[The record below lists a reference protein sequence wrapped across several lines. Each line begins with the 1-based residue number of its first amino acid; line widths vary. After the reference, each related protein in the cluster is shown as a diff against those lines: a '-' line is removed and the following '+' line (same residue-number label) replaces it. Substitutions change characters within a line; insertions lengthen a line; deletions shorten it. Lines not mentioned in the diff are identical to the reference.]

1 MRTLKPEGQPEGSKK
16 LDVEAI
22 EDPELVSAIEERLEN
37 LNEITG
43 RKKDGN
49 PAVSDDDVD
58 EPTPDDV
65 KDDDKDEEDDQADDS
80 KDSDDST
87 PDDKEKESEGIPDAY
102 LRAAVHSGWKQE
114 DVEKLYESNPE
125 MASKTFENLY
135 NSTNKASREWAA
147 LGRARRVEE
156 AKESEP
162 EKVDKLEYGSID
174 IATLKKD
181 FDIDPAV
188 ERMLE
193 SANARDQKLTD
204 ALNSLKESK
213 VVEDPKRVERAA
225 QSYDVAS
232 EAAAE
237 QQINSFFSEDSMK
250 PYGKFYGELNFG
262 ETWESLP
269 AGQKRNRYAVYTAAD
284 QMLAGA
290 AMQGYQMSLV
300 DALDKAHLLVTEN
313 IREETIRAEIKG
325 TATKR
330 KNSMLMRPSDGKSK
344 KDSSDG
350 KPKTKNELLEK
361 TEKRLAKMNW

>member
-16 LDVEAI
+16 LDLEAI
-22 EDPELVSAIEERLEN
+22 EDPELITAVESRWDK
-37 LNEITG
+37 LNELTG
-43 RKKDGN
+43 RKKDEN
-49 PAVSDDDVD
+49 PAVSDDDED
-58 EPTPDDV
+58 EPTPDDE
-65 KDDDKDEEDDQADDS
+65 DIDNDDQADDS
-80 KDSDDST
+80 EDSDDST
-87 PDDKEKESEGIPDAY
+87 PDGKDKEKETEGIPDAY

-114 DVEKLYESNPE
+114 DVEKLYETNPE

-147 LGRARRVEE
+147 LGRARLAGDV
-156 AKESEP
+156 KETEP
-162 EKVDKLEYGSID
+162 EKVDKLEYGRID
-174 IATLKKD
+174 VATLKRD

-204 ALNSLKESK
+204 AINSLREEK
-213 VVEDPKRVERAA
+213 VIADPKKVERAA
-225 QSYDVAS
+225 QNYDVAA

-250 PYGKFYGELNFG
+250 PYGKFYGELKFG
-262 ETWESLP
+262 ETWEDLP

-290 AMQGYQMSLV
+290 AMQGYQMSIP

-313 IREETIRAEIKG
+313 VREETIRAEIKS

-344 KDSSDG
+344 KGSSDG
-350 KPKTKNELLEK
+350 KSKTKNELLSK
-361 TEKRLAKMNW
+361 TERLLAKTFGK